1 MFELTSLH
9 PEPPETL
16 CHGFDGLA
24 LLHLGQILCEP
35 YFMVGIGFGVN
46 YIVHRK
52 LDPNALNDRQ
62 RSQGNSDVVN
72 AILLMV
78 VLKSR
83 LRKVAA
89 RIKQIIVVM
98 VTP

>member
-24 LLHLGQILCEP
+24 LLHPLGQILCEP
-35 YFMVGIGFGVN
+35 YFMVGMGFGVN

-52 LDPNALNDRQ
+52 LDPNE
-62 RSQGNSDVVN
+62 RSQGNSDEVN
-72 AILLMV
+72 AILLTI
-78 VLKSR
+78 VLESR
-83 LRKVAA
+83 LRKW
-89 RIKQIIVVM
+89 QQG
-98 VTP
+98 